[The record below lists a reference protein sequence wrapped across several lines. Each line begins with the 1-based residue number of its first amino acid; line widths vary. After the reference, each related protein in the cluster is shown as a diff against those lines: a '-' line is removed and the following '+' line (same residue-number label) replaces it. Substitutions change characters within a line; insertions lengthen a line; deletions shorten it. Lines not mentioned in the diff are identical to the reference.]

1 MSDDKEPSD
10 SELVIVHTAT
20 SLQGAQILA
29 GLLVS
34 EGVRATVPGAE
45 LNDEFGMAA
54 KMVGAADVVVRRG
67 DLDRARDIVA
77 AWEARG
83 EADG

>member
-1 MSDDKEPSD
+1 MSDTQDPSD
-10 SELVIVHTAT
+10 SELVIIHTAT
-20 SLQGAQILA
+20 SLQGAQLLA
-29 GLLVS
+29 GLLES

-67 DLDRARDIVA
+67 DLDRAKDIVA
-77 AWEARG
+77 AWEQRG
-83 EADG
+83 DADG